1 MVRSKVSPPKP
12 TGLSKLRPS
21 TGMTLVLLFAL
32 LLALSQWV
40 AYRVSGELL
49 RTAVQ
54 EREVD
59 KVKTVSRVLQGLIE
73 HHTAH
78 VREVARLLA
87 ISDDMPLS
95 LVHES
100 HHRFEDIP
108 KTLDIAYANGRLS
121 LLEVTDARE
130 VVVYRAQDPPRKGG
144 RDQSWG
150 VAEALAGTPMLVS
163 SATPTATVVRAIEPL
178 RHGGKVVGT
187 LSAGLQLDNVLIK
200 AMSEEVGAELAL
212 LSRSGR
218 VVASS
223 RGRLS
228 VPDEAAVTEAFQQK
242 IPVYR
247 EDSTAHQTR
256 AYLPVLVVDDAY
268 VMLAQI
274 DSASAYRLLETSYR
288 RAGMFGGFILAT
300 SIMLLLLTLRIV
312 LRPLRQLRQ
321 RAEKTAIELTGQTIE
336 AENRDEVAAVVQVLD
351 TLTQRLI
358 DRNEELQRAKAAA
371 DAASASK
378 SQFLSTMSH
387 EIRTPLNGV
396 LGMSE
401 LLQRTPLDPEQARY
415 AKVIEAAGRTLRDL
429 LSDILDL
436 AKIEAGKVQLE
447 HTDFQMDELVGDL
460 SDVYR
465 ELASTRGNV
474 LAEEFDPACAVR
486 VSGDPVRL
494 RQVLTNLLGN
504 AVKFTERGTVTLRT
518 RMLASRAG
526 DTRIWLR
533 FEVRDSGIGIAPAS
547 LERLFQPFVQ
557 ADKST
562 TRAFGGTGL
571 GLVISKYLV
580 ELMGGTIGAQSAPG
594 QGSTF
599 HFEVPFEAA
608 TSASTLERPSLTSTR
623 RIHARALV
631 AEDNLVNQEIVGAML
646 AKLGVEATIVDNGAR
661 AVEALRTEHFD
672 LVLMDCQMPVLDG
685 YAATAQIRASEPP
698 DRRTPIIALTANA
711 FVEDRKLCVQA
722 GMDDY
727 LAKPVSFA
735 TLGEVLQ
742 RWLPA
747 SAIDREHGA
756 DAPAPTSGIAP
767 VAAGVIDN
775 LIAEFGTPIVR
786 RLMRVYLDTVGP
798 YRDAIARDAGQRD
811 LDALVG
817 SLHAL
822 KSASKTIGGNRLGDL
837 ANQAELLARKGDETA
852 LNLVPGILSAVED
865 FCRALSAHSLLTDE
879 SEQEQPEPQA
889 VLQPG

>member
-1 MVRSKVSPPKP
+1 
-12 TGLSKLRPS
+12 
-21 TGMTLVLLFAL
+21 MTLVLLFTL

-59 KVKTVSRVLQGLIE
+59 KVKTVSRVLQGLVE
-73 HHTAH
+73 HHTAR
-78 VREVARLLA
+78 VREIARLLA
-87 ISDDMPLS
+87 ISDDVPLS
-95 LVHES
+95 LVQES
-100 HHRFEDIP
+100 HHRLTDIP
-108 KTLDIAYANGRLS
+108 KILDAVYANGNLS
-121 LLEVTDARE
+121 LLEVTDSRE
-130 VVVYRAQDPPRKGG
+130 VVIYRAQDPARKGD

-150 VAEALAGTPMLVS
+150 IAEALAGSPMLA
-163 SATPTATVVRAIEPL
+163 SAAKANATFVRAIEPL
-178 RHGGKVVGT
+178 RFGGKVVGT
-187 LSAGLQLDNVLIK
+187 LSAGLQLDDALIK
-200 AMSEEVGAELAL
+200 ALSEEVGAELAL

-223 RGRLS
+223 RGRLA
-228 VPDEAAVTEAFQQK
+228 VPDDAAVTEAFHQK

-247 EDSTAHQTR
+247 EDGAAHQTR
-256 AYLPVLVVDDAY
+256 AYLPILVVDDAY

-274 DSASAYRLLETSYR
+274 DSSSAYRLLEASYR
-288 RAGMFGGFILAT
+288 RAGIFGGFILAS

-312 LRPLRQLRQ
+312 LRPLRQLRL
-321 RAEKTAIELTGQTIE
+321 RAEKTAIALTGQAIE

-401 LLQRTPLDPEQARY
+401 LLQRTSLDAEQARY

-447 HTDFQMDELVGDL
+447 HTDFQMAELVGDL
-460 SDVYR
+460 ADVYR

-474 LAEEFDPACAVR
+474 LAQEFDPACALR

-504 AVKFTERGTVTLRT
+504 AVKFTERGRVTLRT
-518 RMLASRAG
+518 RKLAARDG
-526 DTRIWLR
+526 DPRIWMR
-533 FEVRDSGIGIAPAS
+533 FEVRDSGIGIAPDA
-547 LERLFQPFVQ
+547 LARLFQPFVQ
-557 ADKST
+557 ADEST

-580 ELMGGTIGAQSAPG
+580 ELMGGTIGAQSATG

-599 HFEVPFEAA
+599 HFELPFGAA
-608 TSASTLERPSLTSTR
+608 TSAAAPLRANLPAAR
-623 RIHARALV
+623 RIRARALV
-631 AEDNLVNQEIVGAML
+631 AEDNLVNQEIVSAML
-646 AKLGVEATIVDNGAR
+646 EKLGVETTIVDNGAR
-661 AVEALRTEHFD
+661 AVEALRSERFD

-685 YAATAQIRASEPP
+685 YDATVQIRQSEPP

-711 FVEDRKLCVQA
+711 FVEDRNLCVQA

-735 TLGEVLQ
+735 TLTEVLQ

-747 SAIDREHGA
+747 SSIDRHDEPA
-756 DAPAPTSGIAP
+756 APAPASDRDPIAD
-767 VAAGVIDN
+767 GVIDN
-775 LIAEFGTPIVR
+775 LVAEFGTPTVR
-786 RLMRVYLDTVGP
+786 RLIRVYLDTVGP
-798 YRDAIARDAGQRD
+798 YRDAIARDAERRD
-811 LDALVG
+811 LNALVA

-822 KSASKTIGGNRLGDL
+822 KSSSRTIGGNTLGDL
-837 ANQAELLARKGDETA
+837 ANEAEQLARKGDQKA
-852 LNLVPGILSAVED
+852 LNQVPAILAAVD
-865 FCRALSAHSLLTDE
+865 AFCGALSAHPLLDDE
-879 SEQEQPEPQA
+879 TAQVVPERQGA
-889 VLQPG
+889 LQPG

>member
-1 MVRSKVSPPKP
+1 
-12 TGLSKLRPS
+12 
-21 TGMTLVLLFAL
+21 MTLVLLFTL
-32 LLALSQWV
+32 LLVLSQWV

-73 HHTAH
+73 HHTAR
-78 VREVARLLA
+78 VREIARLLA
-87 ISDDMPLS
+87 ISDDVPLS
-95 LVHES
+95 LVQES
-100 HHRFEDIP
+100 HHRLEDIP
-108 KTLDIAYANGRLS
+108 KTLDLAFANGNLS

-130 VVVYRAQDPPRKGG
+130 VVIYRAQDPARKGD
-144 RDQSWG
+144 RDLSWG
-150 VAEALAGTPMLVS
+150 IAEALAGSSMLAS
-163 SATPTATVVRAIEPL
+163 SASKGAPAVRAIEPM
-178 RHGGKVVGT
+178 RVGGKIVGT
-187 LSAGLQLDNVLIK
+187 LSAGLQLDDALIK
-200 AMSEEVGAELAL
+200 ALSEEVGADLAL

-223 RGRLS
+223 RGGLA
-228 VPDEAAVTEAFQQK
+228 VLDDAAVTEAFHQK

-247 EDSTAHQTR
+247 EDGAAHQTR
-256 AYLPVLVVDDAY
+256 AYLPILVVDDAY

-274 DSASAYRLLETSYR
+274 DSASAYRLLEASYR
-288 RAGMFGGFILAT
+288 RAGLFGGFILAT

-312 LRPLRQLRQ
+312 LRPLRQLRL
-321 RAEKTAIELTGQTIE
+321 RAEKTAVELTGRTIE
-336 AENRDEVAAVVQVLD
+336 AENRDEVTAVVQVLD

-401 LLQRTPLDPEQARY
+401 LLQRTPLDAEQARY

-447 HTDFQMDELVGDL
+447 HTDFQLAELVADL
-460 SDVYR
+460 ADVYR

-474 LAEEFDPACAVR
+474 LAQEFDPACALR

-518 RMLASRAG
+518 RRLAARAG
-526 DTRIWLR
+526 DARIWLR

-557 ADKST
+557 ADEST

-571 GLVISKYLV
+571 GLVISRYLV
-580 ELMGGTIGAQSAPG
+580 ELMGGTIGVQSAPG

-599 HFEVPFEAA
+599 HFELPFEAA
-608 TSASTLERPSLTSTR
+608 TSGAPQSSASLPAAR
-623 RIHARALV
+623 RIHARVLI

-646 AKLGVEATIVDNGAR
+646 AKLGVETNIVDNGAR
-661 AVEALRTEHFD
+661 AVEALRTERFD

-711 FVEDRKLCVQA
+711 FVEDRKLCAKA

-735 TLGEVLQ
+735 TLVEVLQ

-747 SAIDREHGA
+747 SSIDGHREA
-756 DAPAPTSGIAP
+756 DSPAPAPASGSAPIAD
-767 VAAGVIDN
+767 GVIDD
-775 LIAEFGTPIVR
+775 LVAEFGAPTVR
-786 RLMRVYLDTVGP
+786 RLMRAYLDTVGP
-798 YRDAIARDAGQRD
+798 YRDAIAREARQRD
-811 LDALVG
+811 LNALVA

-822 KSASKTIGGNRLGDL
+822 KSSSKTIGGDRLGDL
-837 ANQAELLARKGDETA
+837 ANEAEQLARKGDQQA
-852 LNLVPGILSAVED
+852 LNLVPAILSAIED
-865 FCRALSAHSLLTDE
+865 FCRALAAHPLLTDE
-879 SEQEQPEPQA
+879 PMQAQPEPKGAFQS
-889 VLQPG
+889 G

>member
-1 MVRSKVSPPKP
+1 
-12 TGLSKLRPS
+12 
-21 TGMTLVLLFAL
+21 MTLVLLFTL

-49 RTAVQ
+49 RTAVE

-59 KVKTVSRVLQGLIE
+59 KVKTVSRVLQGLVE
-73 HHTAH
+73 HHTAR
-78 VREVARLLA
+78 VREIARLLA
-87 ISDDMPLS
+87 ISDDVPLS
-95 LVHES
+95 LVQES
-100 HHRFEDIP
+100 HHRLTDIP
-108 KTLDIAYANGRLS
+108 KILDTVYANGNLS

-130 VVVYRAQDPPRKGG
+130 VVIYRAQDPARKGD

-150 VAEALAGTPMLVS
+150 IAEALAGSPMLA
-163 SATPTATVVRAIEPL
+163 SAATANATFVRAIEPL
-178 RHGGKVVGT
+178 RVGGKVVGT
-187 LSAGLQLDNVLIK
+187 LSAGLQLDDALIK
-200 AMSEEVGAELAL
+200 ALSEEVGAELAL

-223 RGRLS
+223 IGRLA
-228 VPDEAAVTEAFQQK
+228 VADDAAVTEAFHQK

-247 EDSTAHQTR
+247 EDGAAHQTR
-256 AYLPVLVVDDAY
+256 AYLPILVVDDAY

-274 DSASAYRLLETSYR
+274 DSSSAYRLLEASYR
-288 RAGMFGGFILAT
+288 RAGIFGGFILAS

-312 LRPLRQLRQ
+312 LRPLRQLRL
-321 RAEKTAIELTGQTIE
+321 RAEKTAIALTGQAIE

-401 LLQRTPLDPEQARY
+401 LLQRTSLDAEQARY

-447 HTDFQMDELVGDL
+447 HTDFQMAELVGDL
-460 SDVYR
+460 ADVYR

-474 LAEEFDPACAVR
+474 LAQEFDPACALR

-504 AVKFTERGTVTLRT
+504 AIKFTERGTVALRT
-518 RMLASRAG
+518 RKLAARAG
-526 DTRIWLR
+526 DPRIWMR
-533 FEVRDSGIGIAPAS
+533 FEVSDSGIGIAPDA
-547 LERLFQPFVQ
+547 LARLFQPFVQ
-557 ADKST
+557 ADEST

-580 ELMGGTIGAQSAPG
+580 ELMGGTIGAQSATG

-599 HFEVPFEAA
+599 HFELPFGAA
-608 TSASTLERPSLTSTR
+608 TSAAAPSRANLPAAR
-623 RIHARALV
+623 RIRARALV
-631 AEDNLVNQEIVGAML
+631 AEDNLVNQEIVSAML
-646 AKLGVEATIVDNGAR
+646 EKLGVETTIVDNGAR
-661 AVEALRTEHFD
+661 AVEALRSERFD

-685 YAATAQIRASEPP
+685 YDATVQIRQSEAP

-711 FVEDRKLCVQA
+711 FVEDRSLCVQA

-735 TLGEVLQ
+735 TLTEVLQ
-742 RWLPA
+742 RWLPSA
-747 SAIDREHGA
+747 SIDRQEEPA
-756 DAPAPTSGIAP
+756 APAPASGRDPIAD
-767 VAAGVIDN
+767 GVIDN
-775 LIAEFGTPIVR
+775 LVAEFGTSTVR
-786 RLMRVYLDTVGP
+786 RLMRVYLGTVGP
-798 YRDAIARDAGQRD
+798 YREAIARDAERRD
-811 LDALVG
+811 LDALVA

-822 KSASKTIGGNRLGDL
+822 KSSSRTIGGNMLGDL
-837 ANQAELLARKGDETA
+837 ADEAEQLARKGDQKA
-852 LNLVPGILSAVED
+852 LNLVPTILSAVEA
-865 FCRALSAHSLLTDE
+865 FCCALAAHPLLDDE
-879 SEQEQPEPQA
+879 SAQVVPERQGA
-889 VLQPG
+889 LQPD